1 MTSLP
6 WKRGD
11 GHFMLSASMPLI
23 LQPIIKKLREER
35 QLSKVLSE
43 FLWLRYGDKD
53 LQEKEGELAILETQQ
68 KAISE
73 RMKQL
78 KEEKK
83 EVIDLQ
89 NKQIKLER
97 LTEDIK
103 RFKPAFNMIK
113 NNKNWRYKTDVVTI
127 KFKPLAEEI
136 LKDFENDDS
145 FIQAFK
151 DWEIQRVQLIKEIGK
166 EVKIN

>member
-1 MTSLP
+1 
-6 WKRGD
+6 
-11 GHFMLSASMPLI
+11 MLSASMPLI

-73 RMKQL
+73 RMEELKQ
-78 KEEKK
+78 EKK
-83 EVIDLQ
+83 EVVDLQ

-103 RFKPAFNMIK
+103 RFKPAYNLIK
-113 NNKNWRYKTDVVTI
+113 NNKNWRYKNDVITI
-127 KFKPLAEEI
+127 KFKPIAEEV
-136 LKDFENDDS
+136 LKDFDNDAS

-151 DWEIQRVQLIKEIGK
+151 DWELERVELIKEIGK

>member
-1 MTSLP
+1 
-6 WKRGD
+6 
-11 GHFMLSASMPLI
+11 LI

-127 KFKPLAEEI
+127 KFKPLAEEV

>member
-1 MTSLP
+1 
-6 WKRGD
+6 
-11 GHFMLSASMPLI
+11 MLSASMPLI

-43 FLWLRYGDKD
+43 FLWLRYGDKN

-73 RMKQL
+73 RMEELKQ
-78 KEEKK
+78 EKK

-103 RFKPAFNMIK
+103 RFKPAYNLIK
-113 NNKNWRYKTDVVTI
+113 NNKNWRYKNDVITI
-127 KFKPLAEEI
+127 KFKPIAEEV
-136 LKDFENDDS
+136 LKDFDNDAS

-151 DWEIQRVQLIKEIGK
+151 DWELERVELIKEIGK

>member
-1 MTSLP
+1 
-6 WKRGD
+6 
-11 GHFMLSASMPLI
+11 MPLI

-68 KAISE
+68 IAIKE
-73 RMKQL
+73 RMQQL
-78 KEEKK
+78 KQEKQ
-83 EVIDLQ
+83 EVIEIQ

-97 LTEDIK
+97 LTQDIN

-127 KFKPLAEEI
+127 KFRPLAEEV

-151 DWEIQRVQLIKEIGK
+151 DWEIQRVELIKEIGK